1 MMPEVE
7 YLNYSVVDNREWQL
21 NAASTFEKAAEADLD
36 SDDYGRMEVS
46 DTETIL
52 DAAQREG
59 LGWSMKC
66 LKGGCGR
73 CSALVVDGEVE
84 MDDEQKFFTRADVGA
99 RDICLPCVAS
109 PETDLKVVYGV
120 RELDSLAQHVK

>member
-1 MMPEVE
+1 MPEVE
-7 YLNYSVVDNREWQL
+7 YISYGVVEEREWRLDSEQ
-21 NAASTFEKAAEADLD
+21 TFEKAAAADLD
-36 SDDYGRMEVS
+36 REDYGSMEVS
-46 DTETIL
+46 ETESIL

-73 CSALVVDGEVE
+73 CSALVVDGDVE
-84 MDDEQKFFTRADVGA
+84 MDDEQEFFARADVGA

-109 PETDLKVVYGV
+109 PETDLKLVYGV
-120 RELDSLAQHVK
+120 SERDSLEQHVK

>member
-1 MMPEVE
+1 MPEVE
-7 YLNYSVVDNREWQL
+7 YLNYGVVEEREWQL
-21 NAASTFEKAAEADLD
+21 DAASTFEKAADADLD
-36 SDDYGRMEVS
+36 GDDYGRMEVS

-73 CSALVVDGEVE
+73 CSALVVDGDVE
-84 MDDEQKFFTRADVGA
+84 MDDEQKFFRRADVGA
-99 RDICLPCVAS
+99 RDVCLPCVAS
-109 PETDLKVVYGV
+109 PETDLKLVYGV
-120 RELDSLAQHVK
+120 SELDSLERHVK